1 MASHWSF
8 GHLQPK
14 LWAKEGPGVKL
25 AVWLLT
31 TKSRESTHSW
41 RALGEC
47 DTALESSW
55 RGLQVWFRPRPDQRL
70 GREAR
75 MSQSP
80 GSPKPGQFRDSTL
93 GLPGKSAI
101 RVQVRRSGT
110 ENTIGRM
117 VVTPPEFG
125 LWCVMWVR
133 VSPWLVPTLNACRMS
148 SNQLV
153 LVLDAGSWPNSLI
166 SSYSNHGTSRT
177 PLYPLLVLD
186 VESGPQV
193 PTFRNST

>member
-25 AVWLLT
+25 TVWLST
-31 TKSRESTHSW
+31 TKSRESTCSQ

-47 DTALESSW
+47 NTALKSSR
-55 RGLQVWFRPRPDQRL
+55 RGLQVWFRPRPNQRS
-70 GREAR
+70 GREAM

-93 GLPGKSAI
+93 
-101 RVQVRRSGT
+101 RVSEQTTTWVWARRSNAK
-110 ENTIGRM
+110 NTIRKM
-117 VVTPPEFG
+117 VVTPPESG
-125 LWCVMWVR
+125 PWCVMWIW
-133 VSPWLVPTLNACRMS
+133 VSPWLVPTPNACRMS

-153 LVLDAGSWPNSLI
+153 LVLNASSWPNSLI
-166 SSYSNHGTSRT
+166 SS
-177 PLYPLLVLD
+177 
-186 VESGPQV
+186 
-193 PTFRNST
+193 